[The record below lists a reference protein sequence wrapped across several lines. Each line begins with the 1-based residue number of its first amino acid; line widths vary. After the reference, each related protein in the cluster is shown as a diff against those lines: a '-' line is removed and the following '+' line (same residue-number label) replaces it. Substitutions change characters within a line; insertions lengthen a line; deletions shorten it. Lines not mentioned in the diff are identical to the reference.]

1 MSRGYQVTRLVLQI
15 YKKVHLSNGPSVLEA
30 VASADCLLQLLA
42 PAEHPRTVALQTA
55 IASQQRQYCSTLVY
69 LSEHANNINVVRA

>member
-15 YKKVHLSNGPSVLEA
+15 YKVHLSNGPSVLEA

-42 PAEHPRTVALQTA
+42 PAEHPRTVALQMA
-55 IASQQRQYCSTLVY
+55 IASPQRQYCSTLVY
-69 LSEHANNINVVRA
+69 LSEHANNINMVGD